1 MKFSFNQIGLVKVIN
16 WFSQL
21 NQKLLPQSCFLC
33 SDISIKPL
41 CAPCLADLP
50 NQVTRCS
57 CCAKPQSEIVLCD
70 ECQSQPPPYTHIQ
83 TLFSYTY
90 PIDQLIIAAKFHQNL
105 VILKFLG
112 ELMGQRLIIQSCPQV
127 LIPVPLH
134 LSRLRQR
141 GYNQSLELAKVIAKH
156 TGIPIASQACER
168 IKNTLP
174 QTSLSG
180 KQRQTNVKDA
190 FKLIKINPDW
200 QHIALIDDVVTT
212 SSTVAEL
219 ARIFREVGVER
230 VDIWCCARRYVDSE
244 GNGDRISS
252 RRAG

>member
-1 MKFSFNQIGLVKVIN
+1 MRIKFSFNQAKLVKIID

-33 SDISIKPL
+33 GDTSIQPL
-41 CAPCLADLP
+41 CTPCLTDLS
-50 NQVTRCS
+50 NKVDRCS
-57 CCAKPQSEIVLCD
+57 YCAKPWSESDFCN
-70 ECQSQPPPYTHIQ
+70 ECQLQLPPYTHIQ
-83 TLFSYTY
+83 TLFYYTY
-90 PIDQLIIAAKFHQNL
+90 PIDQLIIAAKFQQNL

-112 ELMGQRLIIQSCPQV
+112 KLMGQRLVIQPRPQA

-141 GYNQSLELAKVIAKH
+141 GYNQSLELAKVITKH
-156 TGIPIASQACER
+156 TGIPIANQACKR

-190 FKLIKINPDW
+190 FKLIQINPDW
-200 QHIALIDDVVTT
+200 QYIALIDDVVTT
-212 SSTVAEL
+212 GSTVAEL
-219 ARIFREVGVER
+219 AGLFREAGVGR
-230 VDIWCCARRYVDSE
+230 VDIWCCARR
-244 GNGDRISS
+244 
-252 RRAG
+252 

>member
-1 MKFSFNQIGLVKVIN
+1 MEFNFKKIGLVQLID

-21 NQKLLPQSCFLC
+21 NQQLLPQSCFLC
-33 SDISIKPL
+33 GDPSIKPL

-57 CCAKPQSEIVLCD
+57 CCAKPQSEIALCD
-70 ECQSQPPPYTHIQ
+70 ECQSQPPPYTHTQ

-90 PIDQLIIAAKFHQNL
+90 PIDQLIIAAKFQQNL

-112 ELMGQRLIIQSCPQV
+112 ELMGQRLIIQPRPQV

-156 TGIPIASQACER
+156 TGIPIAFQACQR
-168 IKNTLP
+168 IRNTPP

-180 KQRQTNVKDA
+180 KQRQTNVKGA
-190 FKLIKINPDW
+190 FKIIKLAPTW
-200 QHIALIDDVVTT
+200 QHIALIDDVMTT
-212 SSTVAEL
+212 GSTVAEL
-219 ARIFREVGVER
+219 ARIFREAGVER
-230 VDIWCCARRYVDSE
+230 VDIWCCARR
-244 GNGDRISS
+244 
-252 RRAG
+252 